1 MSGGGGAKDTPPS
14 ASLPGESPYTP
25 EALAFSEIGRIT
37 GPHGVRGELKLR
49 AATDWAR
56 QRLAP
61 DTQLP
66 RRQGRRYRDGVS
78 PPPPPAATVKPRH
91 PPPQRYL
98 LLPGRLYPRPVG
110 VTVSRKASQAGVWIV
125 GLDCCTSREEVAGLV
140 GGRLY
145 VRASERPRM
154 GAGEFLIQDLVGM
167 DVLLRPPGGGREP
180 PPLADDTATAPT
192 SGGDS
197 TTTVSS
203 AETVARAAA
212 QTPSPPLPVIGR
224 IAAVMTR
231 DQLAAGATEES
242 TAVLGGDVLEVAL
255 GDFAAAEAPGGGGVS
270 AWDWADAKRVLVPFV
285 RPIVPVVDLARRVV
299 EVDPPAGLF
308 ETAVVPR
315 RGGIKVRGLLAAAA
329 STEREEKEG

>member
-1 MSGGGGAKDTPPS
+1 MSGGGGSRDAPPS
-14 ASLPGESPYTP
+14 ASLPGDGPYTP
-25 EALAFSEIGRIT
+25 EALAFSEIGLIT

-61 DTQLP
+61 DTPLP
-66 RRQGRRYRDGVS
+66 RRQGRRYRDGFS
-78 PPPPPAATVKPRH
+78 LPPPPPAQVKPRH

-110 VTVSRKASQAGVWIV
+110 VTVSRKASQAGVWVV
-125 GLDCCTSREEVAGLV
+125 GLDCCTSREEVARLV

-154 GAGEFLIQDLVGM
+154 GAGEFLIQDLIGM
-167 DVLLRPPGGGREP
+167 DVLLRPPGGGEP
-180 PPLADDTATAPT
+180 RPSADDASPAPARGANGTTPDGCAGAVAT
-192 SGGDS
+192 
-197 TTTVSS
+197 
-203 AETVARAAA
+203 AAA
-212 QTPSPPLPVIGR
+212 QAPSPPLPVVGR

-285 RPIVPVVDLARRVV
+285 RPIVPVVDVARRVV

-315 RGGIKVRGLLAAAA
+315 RKGIKVRGLLAAAVP
-329 STEREEKEG
+329 TVREEEKG